1 MDISMKEKP
10 KVLFVGVGN
19 NINRVI
25 GFLMQRREEIDQRI
39 DDLRT
44 EQAKLLIAA
53 IGQDKLDE
61 LLRERLR

>member
-1 MDISMKEKP
+1 
-10 KVLFVGVGN
+10 VGN